1 MQDVGGLDY
10 LPGVGGGGVGGESA
24 EGRQDDTV
32 RVQDVG
38 GLDYLPGVAGCS
50 GVRM

>member
-1 MQDVGGLDY
+1 MWGG
-10 LPGVGGGGVGGESA
+10 GGESA

-38 GLDYLPGVAGCS
+38 GLDYLPGVGGGGEC
-50 GVRM
+50 

>member
-1 MQDVGGLDY
+1 MWG
-10 LPGVGGGGVGGESA
+10 GGESA

-38 GLDYLPGVAGCS
+38 GLDYLPGVGGGGGEC
-50 GVRM
+50 